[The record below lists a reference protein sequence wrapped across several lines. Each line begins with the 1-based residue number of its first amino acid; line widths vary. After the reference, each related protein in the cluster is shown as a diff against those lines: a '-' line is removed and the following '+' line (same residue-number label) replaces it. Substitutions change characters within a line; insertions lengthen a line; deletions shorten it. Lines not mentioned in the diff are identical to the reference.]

1 LGLELGQKAIGMI
14 KQYVFN
20 AVTRIYCVTPKT
32 TQHGL
37 LGLLASLIFAIA
49 TSANASTEGAETCDR
64 VAHIVANET
73 GVPVNVLLAITRTE
87 TGRSRGGK
95 VSPWPWTVNMEGKG
109 VWFDSY
115 QEALN
120 YVKSHHKAGARS
132 FDVGCFQLNYRWH
145 GQHFTDIEHM
155 FDPTANARYAADFLA
170 RLYTET
176 SSWDDAAAAYHSRTP
191 KYADKYKARYKQ
203 ILANLPDLPKLG
215 LAAQSAGDIIAP
227 RIGVIQKARVNAFP
241 LLRKG
246 ASAAGMGSLVPL
258 SSGASKPL
266 FGEGG

>member
-1 LGLELGQKAIGMI
+1 M
-14 KQYVFN
+14 
-20 AVTRIYCVTPKT
+20 
-32 TQHGL
+32 L
-37 LGLLASLIFAIA
+37 LSPALAL
-49 TSANASTEGAETCDR
+49 ANNAETCDR
-64 VAHIVANET
+64 VARIAASES
-73 GVPVNVLLAITRTE
+73 GVPVEVLMAITRTE
-87 TGRSRGGK
+87 TGRRSNG
-95 VSPWPWTVNMEGKG
+95 VLAPWPWTVNMEGVGK
-109 VWFDSY
+109 WFDSRE
-115 QEALN
+115 EALAFAN
-120 YVKSHHKAGARS
+120 NGLRAGKRS

-145 GQHFTDIEHM
+145 GENFDDVQHM
-155 FDPTANARYAADFLA
+155 FDPLDNARYAADFLS
-170 RLYTET
+170 RLFSET
-176 SSWDDAAAAYHSRTP
+176 QSWDAAAAAYHSRTP